1 MASITRYTLAIIGMI
16 LFFLVPVCRADLAQS
31 DINEINHYK
40 LTDKTLAQY
49 FQATKNLI
57 PVVQKNPRLQEDSDD
72 SEDADSLNKLIQD
85 FDAIPGAQKA
95 VQDAGIATREY
106 LTFHFALFY
115 AASGH
120 LILKSGG
127 QLPGEYSKE
136 NVEFYRAHEVEF
148 KKHEEDFQR
157 INEFSNSESDK
168 EDEKD

>member
-1 MASITRYTLAIIGMI
+1 MTGRIRSLLAIIGLI
-16 LFFLVPVCRADLAQS
+16 LFFLVPVFSADLAQS

-57 PVVQKNPRLQEDSDD
+57 PVVQKNPRLQDDSDD
-72 SEDADSLNKLIQD
+72 SEGADSLNTLVQE
-85 FDAIPGAQKA
+85 FDAIPGAKKA
-95 VQDAGIATREY
+95 VQDAGMATRDY

-136 NVEFYRAHEVEF
+136 NVEFYRANEAEF
-148 KKHEEDFQR
+148 KKHEEDFKA